1 VATASFLLPWAPV
14 YFCDLSLIEL
24 QTEKETANYG
34 KFIIEPLAQGYGH
47 TIGNSLRRVLLS
59 SLEGGAITQVKV
71 ANIRHQFS
79 TLSGMSEDIVE
90 FILNLKK
97 VRLLIRSDKPVK
109 LNLDVKGP
117 KEVTAGDIEKAAG
130 VDIINEDLILAHLS
144 DAKARLSGKIIAEN
158 GIGYSTADER
168 RTNEIGVIP
177 VDANFSPVI
186 IVNYSVEATR
196 VGRLTNFDKLTM
208 EITTDGTIKPSDTLK
223 QSVKILFDTFGTIL
237 LPQTGNKKQKA
248 VEESTPPSDEILKT
262 SLEELDLPIR
272 LTNSLKTGKIETI
285 GDFLQRDRKEV
296 LKMKNMGPKSIALV
310 EEKIREK
317 GISI

>member
-1 VATASFLLPWAPV
+1 MI
-14 YFCDLSLIEL
+14 DLSLIEL

-90 FILNLKK
+90 LILNLKK
-97 VRLLIRSDKPVK
+97 VRLIIKSDKPVK
-109 LNLDVKGP
+109 LNLEVKGP

-130 VDIINEDLILAHLS
+130 VDIVNEDQILAHLS
-144 DAKARLSGKIIAEN
+144 DVKAKLSCKLIAEN
-158 GIGYSTADER
+158 GVGYSTADER

-177 VDANFSPVI
+177 LDANFSPVI
-186 IVNYSVEATR
+186 YVNYNVEATR

-208 EITTDGTIKPSDTLK
+208 EVTTDGTIKPSDALK
-223 QSVKILFDTFGTIL
+223 QSVKILIDTFGTIL
-237 LPQTGNKKQKA
+237 QPQTGNKKQKA
-248 VEESTPPSDEILKT
+248 VEETAPPSDEILKT

-272 LTNSLKTGKIETI
+272 LTNSLKSGKIETI